1 MWWEQRVQ
9 PPAPGHSSLET
20 MTQQDY
26 QTQLVSDAFWS
37 PGTHV
42 GLNYRLA
49 SALRAAATTLNNDG
63 KQLQKLA
70 DSIQNGYQ

>member
-1 MWWEQRVQ
+1 
-9 PPAPGHSSLET
+9 
-20 MTQQDY
+20 MTNQDY
-26 QTQLVSDAFWS
+26 QNQLISDAFWS

-49 SALRAAATTLNNDG
+49 SALRAAATILDNDG

-70 DSIQNGYQ
+70 DNIQNGYK

>member
-1 MWWEQRVQ
+1 VVGQRVQ
-9 PPAPGHSSLET
+9 PPAHGHNPLEI
-20 MTQQDY
+20 MTNQDY
-26 QTQLVSDAFWS
+26 QTQLVSDAFWN

>member
-1 MWWEQRVQ
+1 MVEQRVQ

-26 QTQLVSDAFWS
+26 QTQLVSDAFWN

>member
-1 MWWEQRVQ
+1 
-9 PPAPGHSSLET
+9 
-20 MTQQDY
+20 MTQIDY
-26 QTQLVSDAFWS
+26 QAQLVSDAFWS

-49 SALRAAATTLNNDG
+49 SALRAAATTLNTDS

-70 DSIQNGYQ
+70 DKIQSGYQ

>member
-1 MWWEQRVQ
+1 
-9 PPAPGHSSLET
+9 

-26 QTQLVSDAFWS
+26 QTQLVSDALWS
-37 PGTHV
+37 PGAHV

-63 KQLQKLA
+63 NQLQKLA
-70 DSIQNGYQ
+70 NKIQNGYR

>member
-1 MWWEQRVQ
+1 
-9 PPAPGHSSLET
+9 
-20 MTQQDY
+20 MTQIDY

-49 SALRAAATTLNNDG
+49 SALRAAATTLNTDS

-70 DSIQNGYQ
+70 NKIQNRYQ